1 MYYRHSFDVFISFV
15 KQIEGAYKAVLNTTL
30 LYVYAK
36 QIINKEL
43 NRLKVIFVEKKR
55 TAKWL
60 AQQLGK
66 DAATISKWNSNTSQP
81 SLETLRKIAD
91 LLEVDVRELLI
102 PSR

>member
-1 MYYRHSFDVFISFV
+1 MME
-15 KQIEGAYKAVLNTTL
+15 Q
-30 LYVYAK
+30 
-36 QIINKEL
+36 NKEL
-43 NRLKVIFVEKKR
+43 NRLKVVLVEKKR

-60 AQQLGK
+60 AQELGK

-91 LLEVDVRELLI
+91 LLEGDVRELLI